1 VRIAVVDTYYQAFL
15 DRHYEASPG
24 LSRSTYREQLDSL
37 MECCFGTSDA
47 YSRHLTEL
55 GHEAIDLVANCMPL
69 QERWAAENRRPG
81 RLRRVA
87 ARVRGFPRSPRS
99 PFLQEVAIA
108 QIEAHEADVVYAQ
121 DLSFFDRS
129 NLERL
134 RGQGRLVAGQIASGM
149 PAEELARSFDLLLTS
164 FPHYPERFRSMG
176 VEGEYLPIAFY
187 ERVLDRLRAQGI
199 EPDPG
204 ADRPHGAVFVG
215 GLDPAVHGAGV
226 ELLERVA
233 REVPLAV
240 WGYGGER
247 LPAGSALRRAY
258 RGNAWGIEM
267 YRVLARSKVVLNRHI
282 RFAEGFAN
290 NMRLFEATGVGALLL
305 TEEAPN
311 LPELFRPDRE
321 VLTYD
326 GAEDLME
333 KLGHHLEHDDER
345 REIAA
350 AGQARTLR
358 DHTYARLMERLA
370 GILEARLR

>member
-15 DRHYEASPG
+15 DRHYETSRG
-24 LSRSTYREQLDSL
+24 LSRRPYREQLDSL

-55 GHEAIDLVANCMPL
+55 GHEAIDLVANCLPL
-69 QERWAAENRRPG
+69 QERWAAEHGRPG
-81 RLRRVA
+81 RLRRLA
-87 ARVRGFPRSPRS
+87 GLLPRMPARMTL
-99 PFLQEVAIA
+99 LQEVAIA

-129 NLERL
+129 NLDRL
-134 RGQGRLVAGQIASGM
+134 RGQGRLVAGQIASGI
-149 PAEELARSFDLLLTS
+149 PAEELIRGFDLLLTS
-164 FPHYPERFRSMG
+164 FPQYPERFRSMG
-176 VEGEYLPIAFY
+176 VESEYLPIAFY
-187 ERVLDRLRAQGI
+187 ARVLDRLRAQGI

-204 ADRPHGAVFVG
+204 ADRPHGGVFVG
-215 GLDPAVHGAGV
+215 GLDPAVHRARV

-233 REVPLAV
+233 REVPLDV

-267 YRVLARSKVVLNRHI
+267 YRVLAKSRVVLNRHI

-305 TEEAPN
+305 TENAPN
-311 LPELFRPDRE
+311 LTELFRPGHE
-321 VLTYD
+321 VLSYD

-333 KLGHHLEHDDER
+333 KLSHHLEHDDER

-350 AGQARTLR
+350 AGQARTLQ
-358 DHTYARLMERLA
+358 DHTYARLMQRLA